1 MFTAS
6 VRSFAPTLRLITLNR
21 RFTSPRVK
29 PFKALAVI
37 IARAN
42 EIHAYTVALNSGY
55 LIAVLAE
62 IVAKTEHLPRLNY
75 LSNIF
80 S

>member
-29 PFKALAVI
+29 PLNAFVVS

-42 EIHAYTVALNSGY
+42 EIHAYTVALNSHH
-55 LIAVLAE
+55 LDNMLAATISE
-62 IVAKTEHLPRLNY
+62 TEHLTRLNY